1 MTAATLVAGVDS
13 STQSCKV
20 VVCDASTGE
29 VVRSRR
35 APHPDGT
42 EVDPQAWVAALE
54 EATAGGLLEGVE
66 AVSVA
71 AQQHGLVACGRAG
84 EVVRPALLWNDTRS
98 AAAAEELCAELG
110 GPAAWA
116 AAVGSVPVASFTITK
131 WRWLCDHEPEL
142 ADRAERLLLP
152 HDWLTLQLSSEHVT
166 DRGDASGTGW
176 WGSNSYRPD
185 LLAQAGR
192 GREPSLPRVLG
203 PAEPAGRTREG
214 VTVGPG
220 TGDNMAAAL
229 GVGARPGDV
238 VVSLGT
244 SGTVFAVSDSPTA
257 DASGLVAGFA
267 DATGR
272 WLPLVCTLNCAQVL
286 DATTA
291 LLGSDLAGLDR
302 LALGAPPGAGG
313 LTLLPYLD
321 GERTPNLPG
330 ATGSLSGVT
339 RTNFTPEHLARAA
352 VEGVLCG
359 LADGLGALRAV
370 GVPTQR
376 AVLVGGVARS
386 AAVRCVAPSILGLP
400 VTVPAPAEYVALGA
414 ARQAAWALVG
424 GAEPPAWPPP
434 PGGVDLAPPEPWGD
448 EVRAAYS
455 STRERFWPRSFVP
468 SNEHAQPE
476 E

>member
-1 MTAATLVAGVDS
+1 MTAARLVAGVDS

-20 VVCDASTGE
+20 VVCEAATGE
-29 VVRSRR
+29 VVRSGR

-66 AVSVA
+66 AVSIA
-71 AQQHGLVACGRAG
+71 GQQHGLVACDGAG

-98 AAAAEELCAELG
+98 SVAAEELCAELG
-110 GPAAWA
+110 GPAEWA
-116 AAVGSVPVASFTITK
+116 AAVGSVPVASLTITK
-131 WRWLCDHEPEL
+131 WRWVCDHQPEL
-142 ADRAERLLLP
+142 ADRVERLLLP
-152 HDWLTLQLSSEHVT
+152 HDWLTRHLSGEHVT

-176 WGSNSYRPD
+176 WGRSGYRPD
-185 LLAQAGR
+185 LLAHAGR
-192 GREPSLPRVLG
+192 GRAPALPRVLG
-203 PAEPAGRTREG
+203 PAEPAGYMPEG

-272 WLPLVCTLNCAQVL
+272 WLPLVCTLNCARVL
-286 DATTA
+286 DATAA
-291 LLGSDLAGLDR
+291 LLGRDLGDLDR
-302 LALGAPPGAGG
+302 LALTAPPGAGG

-330 ATGSLSGVT
+330 ASGSLSGVT
-339 RTNFTPEHLARAA
+339 RTNLTSENLARAA

-359 LADGLGALRAV
+359 LADGLDALRSV
-370 GVPTQR
+370 GVPTER

-386 AAVRCVAPSILGLP
+386 AAVRDVAPSILGLP
-400 VTVPAPAEYVALGA
+400 VTVPAPAEYVARGA
-414 ARQAAWALVG
+414 ARQAAWLLAG
-424 GAEPPAWPPP
+424 GAEAPGWPRP
-434 PGGVDLAPPEPWGD
+434 PGGLDLDMPQPWGD
-448 EVRAAYS
+448 DVRTAYR
-455 STRERFWPRSFVP
+455 STREHLWER
-468 SNEHAQPE
+468 E
-476 E
+476 